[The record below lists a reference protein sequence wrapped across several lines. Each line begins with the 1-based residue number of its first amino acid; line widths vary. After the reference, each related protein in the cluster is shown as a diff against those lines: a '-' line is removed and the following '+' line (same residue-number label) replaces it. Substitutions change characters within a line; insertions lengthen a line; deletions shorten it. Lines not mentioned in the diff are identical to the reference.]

1 MYNDFKNRLKERKL
15 VEDSDANLIKQLFG
29 YKEEL
34 VLEEINKQPLKPLN
48 VIENLKNKVSNKMEN
63 ELKQKELS
71 KKNKEEKFIQK
82 KIFEL
87 YGKAE
92 YDYEHKYE
100 DKFYN

>member
-15 VEDSDANLIKQLFG
+15 VEDSDSNLIKQLFG

-82 KIFEL
+82 KNFEL